1 MRLSMIAAV
10 AANGVIGKEGEMPWR
25 LSTDLKRF
33 RRLTTGK
40 PVIMGRKTFASI
52 GRPLPERTNIVVT
65 RDTGF
70 AAEGVNAVASPDEA
84 VAQAA
89 ATGSDEAMVI
99 GGGEIYALFMPHADR
114 LHVTHVAASP
124 EGDTYFPEID
134 PAVWQPVSE
143 EAVPVGE
150 KDTAAT
156 RYVVYERVR

>member
-52 GRPLPERTNIVVT
+52 GKPLPERTNIVVT
-65 RDTGF
+65 RDPGF
-70 AAEGVNAVASPDEA
+70 AAAGVEVVASPDEA
-84 VAQAA
+84 VAAAA
-89 ATGSDEAMVI
+89 ATGGKDAMVI
-99 GGGEIYALFMPHADR
+99 GGGEIYALFMPRADR
-114 LHVTHVAASP
+114 LHITHVDALP
-124 EGDTYFPEID
+124 EGDTLFPAID
-134 PAVWQPVSE
+134 PAVWRVVSE
-143 EAVPVGE
+143 EAVPAGE

-156 RYVVYERVR
+156 RYVVYERR